1 MVTQVVQEVQ
11 HRPVEVKGIQKDVL
25 FHAAFSETQHVFLL
39 YYSTTYFCTYGAHTC
54 TNAYR

>member
-11 HRPVEVKGIQKDVL
+11 HRPVEVKGTQKDVL

-39 YYSTTYFCTYGAHTC
+39 YSTIYFCTYGAHTC